1 MSTVHFITHP
11 EVEIDPS
18 VPVPEW
24 RLSAVG
30 VERAARLLHRPWVR
44 SVRTVFS
51 SAEPKAMEV
60 ATMLAAELRLTPI
73 IRADLG
79 ENDRSATGYLP
90 KAEFEAMA
98 DAFFSRPDESVA
110 GWERAVDAQGR
121 IVRAVDGALSLARNG
136 GDVAIVAHGG
146 VGALLLCHLKQVPI
160 SRAEDQPGQG
170 GGNVFSFDSETR
182 RLVLGW
188 RTDRGCVVRV
198 HRQERTMAGLDGPRW
213 GPASKAT
220 PKQLV
225 VLCHGLGA
233 DGHDLID
240 LAPTWS
246 HAVPDAL
253 FVSVDAPFPH
263 ESGFGRQW
271 WSVEDRTLAVMEAGV
286 RRAAGFLDA
295 FIDAEL
301 ARLGL
306 PAEAYALMGFS
317 QGAMTALFTGL
328 RRATAPRA
336 ILAFSGAL
344 VAPETL
350 AAELANRAP
359 VLIVHGEADDVVPAH
374 RSRDAETALRAANVP
389 VEAVYVP
396 RLGHGIDDT
405 GLSMGALAL
414 QRGFAGG

>member
-1 MSTVHFITHP
+1 M
-11 EVEIDPS
+11 
-18 VPVPEW
+18 
-24 RLSAVG
+24 
-30 VERAARLLHRPWVR
+30 
-44 SVRTVFS
+44 
-51 SAEPKAMEV
+51 AE
-60 ATMLAAELRLTPI
+60 
-73 IRADLG
+73 
-79 ENDRSATGYLP
+79 
-90 KAEFEAMA
+90 
-98 DAFFSRPDESVA
+98 
-110 GWERAVDAQGR
+110 
-121 IVRAVDGALSLARNG
+121 
-136 GDVAIVAHGG
+136 
-146 VGALLLCHLKQVPI
+146 
-160 SRAEDQPGQG
+160 
-170 GGNVFSFDSETR
+170 
-182 RLVLGW
+182 
-188 RTDRGCVVRV
+188 
-198 HRQERTMAGLDGPRW
+198 LDGPRW

-246 HAVPDAL
+246 HALPEAL

-271 WSVEDRTLAVMEAGV
+271 WSVEDRSAAVMEAGV

-317 QGAMTALFTGL
+317 QGAMTVLFTGL
-328 RRATAPRA
+328 RRPAAPRA

-344 VAPETL
+344 VAPESLT
-350 AAELANRAP
+350 AELANRAP
-359 VLIVHGEADDVVPAH
+359 VLLVHGEADDVVPVH
-374 RSRDAETALRAANVP
+374 RSRDAEAALRAANVP
-389 VEAVYVP
+389 VEAAYVP

-414 QRGFAGG
+414 QRAFAGG